1 MLPVSAQPS
10 HRIRP
15 KNGEAGA
22 ESPAVLPTHR
32 HIAVVG
38 DGPGGLTLARAPQ
51 AHGSQ
56 AAPDEAEASQ
66 RRFQPA
72 FTDAFGRITA
82 GNAKPDI
89 DAASVHGIAARVAE
103 VERGREK
110 ATRSVR
116 RQRQRVSRILV
127 DLIRALLSQQGMDSR
142 SFKTRGSSA
151 DVQKIGTHRVN
162 RRHERPLPLGLRR
175 ATGERIRQR
184 RRETDCDGRA
194 SRVRHRREAVR
205 ASGAVAQ

>member
-1 MLPVSAQPS
+1 MLPVSTQPS

-22 ESPAVLPTHR
+22 ASPAVLPTHR
-32 HIAVVG
+32 HIAVVRA
-38 DGPGGLTLARAPQ
+38 GPGGLTLARAPQ
-51 AHGSQ
+51 VHGSQ
-56 AAPDEAEASQ
+56 ATPDEADTSQ

-89 DAASVHGIAARVAE
+89 DAASVHGIAARA

-110 ATRSVR
+110 TTGSVR
-116 RQRQRVSRILV
+116 RQRQRVSRWLV
-127 DLIRALLSQQGMDSR
+127 DLIRALLSQQGMDNR

-151 DVQKIGTHRVN
+151 DVRKIGTHRVN
-162 RRHERPLPLGLRR
+162 RRHERPLPPGLRR
-175 ATGERIRQR
+175 ATGERLRQR
-184 RRETDCDGRA
+184 RREADCGGRA
-194 SRVRHRREAVR
+194 SRVRYRREAVR
-205 ASGAVAQ
+205 ASGAAAQ